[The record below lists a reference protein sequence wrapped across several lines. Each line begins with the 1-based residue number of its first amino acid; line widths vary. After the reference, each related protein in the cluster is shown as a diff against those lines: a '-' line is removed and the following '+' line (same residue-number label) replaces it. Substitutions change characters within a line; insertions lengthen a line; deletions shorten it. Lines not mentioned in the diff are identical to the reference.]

1 MDADLFVSDEAAPG
15 LLARWR
21 ARLAAWRPRRWL
33 GTLKARLAAGVLAVM
48 FAGMAWTSW
57 QMGRVAE
64 LQIVDQAH
72 RREQIEA
79 QRTAGVIAR
88 RVAELQRALA
98 VSAEQLDAGALDD
111 PRRLAE
117 LLEHKTVL
125 RAMFSQVFVADATG
139 RVVLRHD
146 GAGGPDEG
154 GSVAH
159 RVYFQRALAGKL
171 VQTSE
176 PLRAT
181 ASDEPMVVFAHPLTD
196 ADGAAR
202 GVVGGAM
209 RLASRDLLAGIAD
222 SRDDEPGDPG
232 ELVVVTDGQGRILAH
247 PQQARLLGT
256 LADEPRLAQAHA
268 QWVADGRPLLR
279 GAGMWRQDGE
289 VVGMAGDSEAGWHV
303 WRATPT
309 ARLFAPLQ
317 AARTQALR
325 HGAVA
330 AALLALLLLGY
341 LAWQLRPLAV
351 LERRAAALLHGND
364 DGDWPRADG
373 EIGQLAR
380 TLRHVWAERAQMES
394 FNAEVLR
401 KLGSVMAAAPV
412 GLAFTRR
419 RRFEIVSTEFCALVG
434 RLEDELVGQ
443 PAQRIFPCDSDA
455 RALDQQVAA
464 TFARGQPYVGEWQL
478 QRADGTAF
486 WAQVRA
492 RPVDPRLPAAGTIWS
507 VSDISEQVHSRQQLE
522 HAALHD
528 ALTGVANR
536 KGFDR
541 ALAQVFGAAG
551 SVRPAAIVMIDL
563 DQFKP
568 INDGAGHA
576 AGDRMLVA
584 VAQAIA
590 AVVRASDTVARL
602 GGDEFAVLLP
612 HCDQAQAL
620 VVADKVRYAICT
632 LALPWQGRLLRV
644 GASLG
649 VAELGAGHDDPAQ
662 WLADADDACYAAKR
676 SGGGAVR
683 GRSPLRLVASD
694 G

>member
-1 MDADLFVSDEAAPG
+1 MDADLFVSDDAPARAPG
-15 LLARWR
+15 RR
-21 ARLAAWRPRRWL
+21 RVRLPGWCPRCWF

-48 FAGMAWTSW
+48 LAGMAWTAW

-64 LQIVDQAH
+64 RQIVEQAS
-72 RREQIEA
+72 RRGQVEA
-79 QRTAGVIAR
+79 QRTAAVIGR
-88 RVAELQRALA
+88 RAAELHRALA
-98 VSAEQLDAGALDD
+98 ISAAQLGPGALDD

-117 LLEHKTVL
+117 VLEHKTVL
-125 RAMFSQVFVADATG
+125 RAMFAQVFVADAAG
-139 RVVLRHD
+139 RVLLRHD
-146 GAGGPDEG
+146 AHAAPGDGA
-154 GSVAH
+154 SVAEH
-159 RVYFQRALAGKL
+159 AYFQRALASGL
-171 VQTSE
+171 AQTSE
-176 PLRAT
+176 PLRARSSEDPT
-181 ASDEPMVVFAHPLTD
+181 VVFVHPLVD
-196 ADGAAR
+196 AGGTVR

-209 RLASRDLLAGIAD
+209 RLASRDLLAGIAE
-222 SRDDEPGDPG
+222 SREDVPG
-232 ELVVVTDGQGRILAH
+232 ETGELIVVADGQGRILAH
-247 PQQARLLGT
+247 PQQARLLGA

-279 GAGMWRQDGE
+279 DAGHWRQPGE
-289 VVGMAGDSEAGWHV
+289 VVAMAGAGEVGWHV

-309 ARLFAPLQ
+309 SQLLAPLH
-317 AARTQALR
+317 AARGQALR
-325 HGAVA
+325 HGALA
-330 AALLALLLLGY
+330 AALLALMLLVY
-341 LAWQLRPLAV
+341 LAWQLRPLAA
-351 LERRAAALLHGND
+351 LERRAAALLQGND
-364 DGDWPRADG
+364 DGDWPRAGG

-419 RRFEIVSTEFCALVG
+419 RRFEIVSTELCALVG

-443 PAQRIFPCDSDA
+443 PARRVFPCDSDA

-464 TFARGQPYVGEWQL
+464 AFARGQPYVGEWQL

-492 RPVDPRLPAAGTIWS
+492 RPVDPQVPAAGTIWS
-507 VSDISEQVHSRQQLE
+507 VSDVSEQVHSRQQLE

-536 KGFDR
+536 KGFER

-563 DQFKP
+563 DHFKP
-568 INDGAGHA
+568 INDSAGHA

-590 AVVRASDTVARL
+590 GVVRASDTVARL

-620 VVADKVRYAICT
+620 GVADKVRYAICT
-632 LALPWQGRLLRV
+632 LALPWQGRMLRV

-649 VAELGAGHDDPAQ
+649 VAELDGHRDPAQ

-683 GRSPLRLVASD
+683 GRPPLRLVASD